1 MSKLV
6 LPPQAKAHK
15 AAVAE
20 YLSTLSEGTELTEFN
35 YQELNMV
42 VLSQPGLE
50 DVVNQQ
56 QELTRDALIHLS
68 PRYEL
73 MSVRPIESP
82 AFETNAGDVEG
93 EQTFLKGP
101 INLFPPNEGRQLYQF
116 DSISTY
122 TALRIWDTS
131 TNRITAQVGSPSGT
145 LPEDFKQTG
154 TGEWI
159 QEY

>member
-1 MSKLV
+1 MSNLG

-35 YQELNMV
+35 YQELNMS
-42 VLSQPGLE
+42 VLSQSGLE
-50 DVVNQQ
+50 DVVDQQ
-56 QELTRDALIHLS
+56 QEITRNALIELS
-68 PRYEL
+68 PGYEL
-73 MSVRPIESP
+73 MSVRPNEGPS
-82 AFETNAGDVEG
+82 FKTNAEDFGG

-116 DSISTY
+116 DSISKY

-131 TNRITAQVGSPSGT
+131 TNRLTAQFYYPFGT
-145 LPEDFKQTG
+145 LPEEFKQTG